1 MDKQNTNR
9 PMTRSERETQTAAE
23 RLAEQVE
30 QALAAVAVP
39 SKDWDELESRA
50 DRIERA
56 ARDLSVALRE
66 MAQERKLRS
75 EER

>member
-1 MDKQNTNR
+1 MNTQNINR

-30 QALAAVAVP
+30 QALAAVVIP
-39 SKDWDELESRA
+39 SNDWDELESRA

-56 ARDLSVALRE
+56 ARDLAAALRE
-66 MAQERKLRS
+66 MAQERKLRN

>member
-9 PMTRSERETQTAAE
+9 PMTRAERETQTAAE

-30 QALAAVAVP
+30 QALSAVAIP
-39 SKDWDELESRA
+39 SNDWDELESRA

-66 MAQERKLRS
+66 MAQERRQRDEKR
-75 EER
+75 